1 MHHHHHFAA
10 TDKLI
15 TKAHTHAYT
24 NNGAIKSGGRG
35 QESRTGHERNRPE
48 AVEIQNFLHG
58 SFYHLS
64 LLNVA
69 SEFTRPKTNRR
80 PDFYISSSRHAP
92 RAISSAHSFF
102 FQLAFHSHTILNL
115 FC

>member
-15 TKAHTHAYT
+15 TKAHTHM
-24 NNGAIKSGGRG
+24 
-35 QESRTGHERNRPE
+35 RTQIMVRLKVGEEGKKAGHERNRPE